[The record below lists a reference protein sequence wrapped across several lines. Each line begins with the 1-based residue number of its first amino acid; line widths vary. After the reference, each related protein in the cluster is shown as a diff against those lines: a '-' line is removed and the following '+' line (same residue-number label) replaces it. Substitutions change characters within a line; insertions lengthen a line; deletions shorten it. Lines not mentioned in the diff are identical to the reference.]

1 MKTLLTGATG
11 LVGANLAHLLCEQ
24 GERPRLLVRERS
36 DRRGLRGLSYD
47 EVLGDVLDADS
58 LRGAMK
64 GVDRVYHVAGIVRF
78 DPFTREDVSRLN
90 TQGTRNVLDAA
101 RAAGARRVVVVSSV
115 AAVGHGTL
123 AEPAT
128 EESTYNYAGDNPY
141 HESKREAERL
151 ALEDSGLGL
160 EVLAGN
166 PSFVLGPYDVKPST
180 GELLLHVARGVVLA
194 YPSGGINV
202 VNAQDVARG
211 LRLIMEKGRPRERYI
226 LGGGEPDVP
235 GVPDPLCGGG
245 GGDAAEGAAAGCR
258 GADTG
263 KTRRRG
269 GPPVAGPFQA
279 REHGVPPG
287 AAVAGLPVLGEGD
300 AGAGLST
307 ETGAPGYPRGTEVVP
322 GGGDAPQGP
331 TAHPPRRGGLTS
343 LPPTL
348 PTPPHPTPPSPSG
361 RGSG

>member
-128 EESTYNYAGDNPY
+128 EDSTYNYAGDNPY

-226 LGGGEPDVP
+226 LGGENLTYREFLTLCAEEAGVSPPKVPLPDVAVRTL
-235 GVPDPLCGGG
+235 GRLGDVVGRLSPDLFKHVNTAFLQALPLPAYQSSGKAMRELGYQPRPVRLG
-245 GGDAAEGAAAGCR
+245 IREALRWFQEEGM
-258 GADTG
+258 
-263 KTRRRG
+263 
-269 GPPVAGPFQA
+269 
-279 REHGVPPG
+279 
-287 AAVAGLPVLGEGD
+287 LPRDQPL
-300 AGAGLST
+300 T
-307 ETGAPGYPRGTEVVP
+307 PRGVV
-322 GGGDAPQGP
+322 G
-331 TAHPPRRGGLTS
+331 
-343 LPPTL
+343 
-348 PTPPHPTPPSPSG
+348 
-361 RGSG
+361 

>member
-36 DRRGLRGLSYD
+36 DRRGLRGLRYE

-58 LRGAMK
+58 LREAMK
-64 GVDRVYHVAGIVRF
+64 GVGRVYHVAGIVRF
-78 DPFTREDVSRLN
+78 DPFTREDVSRIN
-90 TQGTRNVLDAA
+90 AQGTRNVLEAA
-101 RAAGARRVVVVSSV
+101 RAAAVRRVVVVSSV

-128 EESTYNYAGDNPY
+128 EDSGYNYAGDNPY

-151 ALEDSGLGL
+151 ALAASGPGL

-180 GELLLHVARGVVLA
+180 GELLLLVAKGIVAA

-211 LRLIMEKGRPRERYI
+211 LKLIMEKGRPGERYI
-226 LGGGEPDVP
+226 LGGENLTFRELLTLCAEEVGVTPPRLPLPDEVVKVV
-235 GVPDPLCGGG
+235 GKVGDVVGRLSPDLFKHVNTTFTQALPLPAYQSSAKAMRELGYQPRPVRLGIRE
-245 GGDAAEGAAAGCR
+245 ALRWFQEEGM
-258 GADTG
+258 
-263 KTRRRG
+263 
-269 GPPVAGPFQA
+269 
-279 REHGVPPG
+279 
-287 AAVAGLPVLGEGD
+287 LPRDRPL
-300 AGAGLST
+300 T
-307 ETGAPGYPRGTEVVP
+307 PRGVV
-322 GGGDAPQGP
+322 G
-331 TAHPPRRGGLTS
+331 
-343 LPPTL
+343 
-348 PTPPHPTPPSPSG
+348 
-361 RGSG
+361 